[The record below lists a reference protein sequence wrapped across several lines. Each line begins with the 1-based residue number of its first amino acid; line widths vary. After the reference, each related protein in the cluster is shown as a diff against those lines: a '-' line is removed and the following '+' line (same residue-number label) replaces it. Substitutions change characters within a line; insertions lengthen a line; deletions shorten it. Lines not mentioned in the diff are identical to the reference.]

1 MYFSCT
7 MCGSRGFL
15 FAVNRIFATSTY
27 WLIVWAFFMSKH
39 HWKCLSRS
47 LLFPSLSS
55 FEGSEF
61 GDVIYFDQICY
72 LYRLKLPFVPIAALI
87 CLHVLISMPN
97 GFSVDFR
104 FVLRMNDF
112 IQKFNFLVVWVQSI
126 HFYIF
131 FWPRN
136 FKWFFYAY
144 FDWELFR
151 PHYLIVKCRFIELST
166 FCRLIAIRTIWEWI
180 MREKESG

>member
-15 FAVNRIFATSTY
+15 FAMNRIFATSTY

-61 GDVIYFDQICY
+61 GNVIYFDWICY
-72 LYRLKLPFVPIAALI
+72 LYRMKLLFVPIAAFI
-87 CLHVLISMPN
+87 CLYVLISMPN
-97 GFSVDFR
+97 GFSVEFR

-112 IQKFNFLVVWVQSI
+112 IQKFNFLVVWVPSI

-131 FWPRN
+131 FWSRN
-136 FKWFFYAY
+136 FKGLNFFMRILTENCLEHIISSSNVDS
-144 FDWELFR
+144 FSSQPFVDSL
-151 PHYLIVKCRFIELST
+151 RFKRFEN
-166 FCRLIAIRTIWEWI
+166 
-180 MREKESG
+180 G